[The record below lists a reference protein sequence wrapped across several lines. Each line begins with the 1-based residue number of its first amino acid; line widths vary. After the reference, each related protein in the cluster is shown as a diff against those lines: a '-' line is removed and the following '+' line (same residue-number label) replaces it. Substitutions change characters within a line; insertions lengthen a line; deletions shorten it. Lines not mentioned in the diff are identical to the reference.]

1 MNIDNK
7 ILAFLQWQ
15 DNSGTEQV
23 IAAVNEA
30 PKLVYMALRR
40 LTYEG
45 LVERAGKT
53 RRMTVRW
60 KLTKG
65 KQNGKQETTQQEVQA

>member
-15 DNSGTEQV
+15 GEAGTEKV
-23 IAAVNEA
+23 MAAVNDA

-53 RRMTVRW
+53 GRMTVRW
-60 KLTKG
+60 RLSADG
-65 KQNGKQETTQQEVQA
+65 DWLMQ